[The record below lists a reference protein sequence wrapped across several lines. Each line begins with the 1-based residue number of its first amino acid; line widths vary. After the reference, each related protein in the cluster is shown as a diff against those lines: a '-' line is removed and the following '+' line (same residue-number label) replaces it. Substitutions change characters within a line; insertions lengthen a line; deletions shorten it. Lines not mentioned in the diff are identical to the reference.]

1 LRPAR
6 LTCLVIA
13 AMFRTGM
20 ALDWTNR
27 TLTAVVG
34 GIVVAVVVVVLATRA
49 GMAVAVFACGPVLL
63 ALAVAWA
70 MSPREVVVNGGE
82 LCVVRRAWPPVR
94 VPLAAITEVS
104 TVPGVGVW
112 AIRLFGVGGFF
123 GSYGLFSSAA
133 LGRFR
138 LYATRR
144 GPAVMIRRKD
154 DKLPIVITP
163 DDVPGTIEAL
173 KR

>member
-1 LRPAR
+1 
-6 LTCLVIA
+6 
-13 AMFRTGM
+13 MFRTEM
-20 ALDWTNR
+20 TLDRANR
-27 TLTAVVG
+27 TLTAVVA
-34 GIVVAVVVVVLATRA
+34 GIVVAVVVVLATRA
-49 GMAVAVFACGPVLL
+49 VVTIAVFACVPGLL

-70 MSPREVVVNGGE
+70 MSPREVLVDGDE
-82 LCVVRRAWPPVR
+82 LRVARRAWPPVR
-94 VPLAAITEVS
+94 VPLAAITEVL
-104 TVPGVGVW
+104 TVPGVGAW

-123 GSYGLFSSAA
+123 GSYGLFSSVA

-163 DDVPGTIEAL
+163 DDVPGTIEAI